1 MKSAF
6 TMVELVFVI
15 VILGI
20 LAAVAIPR
28 FAATRDD
35 ATVSKIAQNIG
46 TSIEEI
52 AAYTNSKGA
61 ADKDFTVMSHA
72 MASMKKS
79 GDAVLSDNKAV
90 VSIGGVD
97 CVKIEIIKSSTNDDL
112 KVSFVSSTDAK
123 CLNLQSAVDA
133 QSYSM
138 KLRGTSV
145 TY

>member
-6 TMVELVFVI
+6 TMIELIFVI

-20 LAAVAIPR
+20 LSAAVIPR
-28 FAATRDD
+28 FSATRDD
-35 ATVSKIAQNIG
+35 SQVSKFAQNIG

-52 AAYTNSKGA
+52 AGYANAKGST
-61 ADKDFTVMSHA
+61 DKDFAVMSHA
-72 MASMKKS
+72 MARMKQS
-79 GDAVLSDNKAV
+79 GETTLSENKAV
-90 VSIGGVD
+90 IAIGAVN
-97 CVKIEIIKSSTNDDL
+97 CVNIEVIKSATNDDL

-123 CLNLQSAVDA
+123 CLNLQSTVDA

>member
-20 LAAVAIPR
+20 LAAVALPR
-28 FAATRDD
+28 FSATRDD

-61 ADKDFTVMSHA
+61 ADKDLTVMSHA
-72 MASMKKS
+72 MSIMKKS

-90 VSIGGVD
+90 ISIDGVSCIN
-97 CVKIEIIKSSTNDDL
+97 IEIVKSSTNDDL
-112 KVSFVSSTDAK
+112 KVSYVSSTDEK
-123 CLNLQSAVDA
+123 CLNLQSAVNA
-133 QSYSM
+133 QNYSM

-145 TY
+145 VY

>member
-1 MKSAF
+1 MKNAF

-28 FAATRDD
+28 FSATRDD
-35 ATVSKIAQNIG
+35 AQVSKMAQNIG

-52 AAYTNSKGA
+52 AAYANAKGT
-61 ADKDFTVMSHA
+61 ADKNFAVMSNA
-72 MASMKKS
+72 MAAMQRS
-79 GDAVLSDNKAV
+79 GDATLSDNKAV
-90 VSIGGVD
+90 ISIDGAD
-97 CVKIEIIKSSTNDDL
+97 CVNIDVVKSTTNDDL
-112 KVSFVSSTDAK
+112 KVSFVQSTNAK
-123 CLNLQSAVDA
+123 CLNLQSTVDA
-133 QSYSM
+133 QSYAM